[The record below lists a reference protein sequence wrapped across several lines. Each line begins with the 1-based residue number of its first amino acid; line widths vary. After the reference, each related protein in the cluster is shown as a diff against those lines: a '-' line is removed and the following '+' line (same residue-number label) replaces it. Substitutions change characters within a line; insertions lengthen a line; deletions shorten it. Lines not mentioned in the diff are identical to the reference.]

1 MPRKGSDPRIARLEP
16 LRPRG
21 VRLRVHLDQG
31 DPFEVAL
38 EAVERLRLGVGDA
51 LPPNLRHHLLDADAE
66 VTVREAA
73 LNLLSYRART
83 RAELRRKLVGKG
95 FPPARVDPCLDRLA
109 ERGFLDDG
117 AVAAAFVRDRLR
129 HRPRGKARLTQE
141 LRAKGVDD
149 AVARRTVDHVLT
161 DEELTDAELAR
172 RVVDG
177 WLRRQGSTVRDALA
191 APTRTKERDRAE
203 RRLRGYL
210 ARRGFSGPT
219 VSQALEEA
227 RGELL
232 GMSAEAP
239 S

>member
-1 MPRKGSDPRIARLEP
+1 MPRKESDPRIARLEP

-21 VRLRVHLDQG
+21 LRLRVHLDRG

-51 LPPNLRHHLLDADAE
+51 LPSNLHHRLLDADEE
-66 VTVREAA
+66 VRVREAA
-73 LNLLSYRART
+73 LNLLSHRART

-95 FPPARVDPCLDRLA
+95 FQPARVDPCLDRLT
-109 ERGFLDDG
+109 ERGLLDDG

-141 LRAKGVDD
+141 LRVKGVDD
-149 AVARRTVDHVLT
+149 AVARQAVDHVLR
-161 DEELTDAELAR
+161 DEEVTDAELAR
-172 RVVDG
+172 RVLDG
-177 WLRRQGSTVRDALA
+177 WLRRQGSAVRDALA
-191 APTRTKERDRAE
+191 APTRTKERERAE

-210 ARRGFSGPT
+210 ARRGFTGPT

-227 RGELL
+227 RISFL
-232 GMSAEAP
+232 G
-239 S
+239 